1 MIRCSQIL
9 RFNPVLL
16 TDELRLSASHLGLVY
31 VIFESSQSIVRRNHG
46 TSHRKH
52 ALYRGH

>member
-31 VIFESSQSIVRRNHG
+31 VIFESSQSIDRHNHG

-52 ALYRGH
+52 AL